1 MEVTGHKYIRKRE
14 KGRRANGD
22 QKEGDENKR
31 GSPYHWSPPVIRSR
45 ALRALRESNL
55 VTDGKTV
62 DRKHLK
68 QLDS

>member
-1 MEVTGHKYIRKRE
+1 MKNRK
-14 KGRRANGD
+14 KGMRARG
-22 QKEGDENKR
+22 ER

-62 DRKHLK
+62 DRKRLK